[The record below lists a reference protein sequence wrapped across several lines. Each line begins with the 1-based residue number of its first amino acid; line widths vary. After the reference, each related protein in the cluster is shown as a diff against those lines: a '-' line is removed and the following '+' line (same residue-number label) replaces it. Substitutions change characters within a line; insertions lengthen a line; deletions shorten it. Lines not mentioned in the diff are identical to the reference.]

1 MDIITPL
8 CLFFFRLT
16 VELGHPQ
23 LGQVPIDIL
32 YSFLQSSHIIR
43 LFFETPELKCG
54 HTVALS
60 LIVSPHFGQVVNPIP
75 ISSFLLILQS
85 TRFAG
90 KPDVLR
96 QQKLTLIF

>member
-16 VELGHPQ
+16 VELEHPQ
-23 LGQVPIDIL
+23 
-32 YSFLQSSHIIR
+32 
-43 LFFETPELKCG
+43 
-54 HTVALS
+54 
-60 LIVSPHFGQVVNPIP
+60 FGQVVNPIP

-85 TRFAG
+85 TRFVG